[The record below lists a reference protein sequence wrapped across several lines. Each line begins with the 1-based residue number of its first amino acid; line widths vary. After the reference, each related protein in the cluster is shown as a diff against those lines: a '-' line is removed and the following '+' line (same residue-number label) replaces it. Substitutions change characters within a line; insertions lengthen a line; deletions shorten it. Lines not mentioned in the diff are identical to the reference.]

1 MKDQVRGKAEEIKGK
16 VTGDRGEEMKG
27 KARQAVAG
35 PGDTSMDKLE
45 KPDHMGETPEES
57 AEMEVPKP
65 IH

>member
-1 MKDQVRGKAEEIKGK
+1 VECDIC
-16 VTGDRGEEMKG
+16 
-27 KARQAVAG
+27 RQDVKNSADLLNHMERVHPTG